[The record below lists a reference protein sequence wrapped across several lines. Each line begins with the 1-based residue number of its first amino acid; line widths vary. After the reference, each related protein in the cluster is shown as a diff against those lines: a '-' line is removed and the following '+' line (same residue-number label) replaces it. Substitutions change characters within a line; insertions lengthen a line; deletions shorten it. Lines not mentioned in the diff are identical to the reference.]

1 MHRCY
6 GRIAS
11 GAHDPKRTSSAWYFC
26 DAKWRVTP
34 FGRPEFPALLARLH
48 SPVGMVLSLG
58 ESSTKYFRGSS
69 ASEFYSTRL
78 TPRRFA

>member
-11 GAHDPKRTSSAWYFC
+11 GAQWYFC

-34 FGRPEFPALLARLH
+34 FGRPEFPALLA
-48 SPVGMVLSLG
+48 
-58 ESSTKYFRGSS
+58 
-69 ASEFYSTRL
+69 
-78 TPRRFA
+78 